1 MVQNPT
7 SMFHTVHSP
16 NFPQAHNKTDQR
28 PKAHQTA
35 DRVVEN
41 QYNSQLQGLEELC
54 KLSGED
60 DHEEVEGYD
69 GSTPAGKEG
78 VEDIVVNSY

>member
-1 MVQNPT
+1 
-7 SMFHTVHSP
+7 
-16 NFPQAHNKTDQR
+16 
-28 PKAHQTA
+28 
-35 DRVVEN
+35 VEN
-41 QYNSQLQGLEELC
+41 QYNSQLQGLEEFR

-78 VEDIVVNSY
+78 VEDIVVDSY